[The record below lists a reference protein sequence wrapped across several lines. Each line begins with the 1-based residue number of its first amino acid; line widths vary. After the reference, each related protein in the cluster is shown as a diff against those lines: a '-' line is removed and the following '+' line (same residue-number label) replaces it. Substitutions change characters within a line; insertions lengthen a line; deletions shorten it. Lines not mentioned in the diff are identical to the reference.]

1 MPSLQDVANQMNA
14 TLSQI
19 QTNTSSSAATDVQIK
34 ADTGVLRTELQT
46 LIFQEQL
53 DFSNLSNG
61 LAKIIDEQKETNAL
75 LNYERQQNDTIIC
88 WLSKIARLLCTVI
101 HRLDTEIEIDAK
113 IAEDVKQM
121 KATFEL
127 VYGTETVEV
136 LRRCEL
142 SKRIAECCHKPEPE
156 PKPCFEPCTEP
167 PYVPYKPT
175 VGDYQPLP
183 PPQTIPGTK

>member
-19 QTNTSSSAATDVQIK
+19 QANTSSSAATDVQIK
-34 ADTGVLRTELQT
+34 ADTGVLRTEIQS
-46 LIFQEQL
+46 LILQEQV
-53 DFSNLSNG
+53 DFTNLSNG

-88 WLSKIARLLCTVI
+88 WLGKIAGLLCTVI
-101 HRLDTEIEIDAK
+101 HRLDTEIEIDVK

-136 LRRCEL
+136 LRRFEM
-142 SKRIAECCHKPEPE
+142 SKRIAECCNKPAPE
-156 PKPCFEPCTEP
+156 PKPCFEPCKEP
-167 PYVPYKPT
+167 PFVPYKPT

-183 PPQTIPGTK
+183 PQTIPGTK